1 MKKIIAL
8 SGSNGNDENLTESIL
23 KIAEDVG
30 YYIAKKGGILICGGR
45 DGTMKAASEGAK
57 KAKGLTIGILPDSGE
72 TANKFIDIVI
82 PTNLGSFRNYILINS
97 ADAVIAVAGR
107 WGTLN
112 EVSLA
117 LNIGKPVVVLKD
129 SGGWSN
135 ILSRKELLGYFK
147 NKPYVA
153 QSPKEAVELAFNL
166 INKKYL

>member
-1 MKKIIAL
+1 MKKMIAL
-8 SGSNGNDENLTESIL
+8 SGSDGDDKNLTKSIL

-45 DGTMKAASEGAK
+45 DGTMKAAAKGAK

-72 TANKFIDIVI
+72 TANEFIDIVI

-117 LNIGKPVVVLKD
+117 LNIGKPTIVLKD
-129 SGGWSN
+129 SGGWSD
-135 ILSRKELLGYFK
+135 ILSKKELLGYFK
-147 NKPYVA
+147 KKPYVA
-153 QSPKEAVELAFNL
+153 GSPKEAVELAFNL
-166 INKKYL
+166 IQDK

>member
-1 MKKIIAL
+1 MKKMIAL
-8 SGSNGNDENLTESIL
+8 SGSDGDDKNLTESIL

-45 DGTMKAASEGAK
+45 DGTMKAAAKGAK

-72 TANKFIDIVI
+72 TANEFIDIVI

-117 LNIGKPVVVLKD
+117 LNIGKPTIVLKD
-129 SGGWSN
+129 SGGWSD
-135 ILSRKELLGYFK
+135 ILSKKELLGYFK
-147 NKPYVA
+147 KKPYVA
-153 QSPKEAVELAFNL
+153 GSPKEAVELAFNL
-166 INKKYL
+166 IQDK